1 MVVLKTPVHL
11 GWGRGV
17 GGGEERRGGE
27 GRDGKIIT
35 TIVLDYLQCQI
46 G

>member
-1 MVVLKTPVHL
+1 MKTPVHL
-11 GWGRGV
+11 GGEGRGR
-17 GGGEERRGGE
+17 EEV
-27 GRDGKIIT
+27 RDGKIIT